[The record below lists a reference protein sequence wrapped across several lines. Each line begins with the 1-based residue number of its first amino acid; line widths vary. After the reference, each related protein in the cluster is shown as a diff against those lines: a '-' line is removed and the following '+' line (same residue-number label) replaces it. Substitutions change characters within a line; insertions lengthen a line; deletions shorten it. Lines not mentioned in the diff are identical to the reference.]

1 MLSEPYRLSDSQK
14 IIFVNCYKAARNE
27 ERPVDYVRMS
37 KTCHFSTF
45 CNHAQML
52 AAMEKDIVVELR
64 EALMELR
71 AIEAGRRVRTTAEW
85 EDELARVQT
94 LHQEQVGSMEGQ
106 VEKLTEDLVNAERE
120 NSDLMTQLAG
130 KEKEN
135 QRLRLKIRTTASYL
149 QRLAVRNQP

>member
-1 MLSEPYRLSDSQK
+1 
-14 IIFVNCYKAARNE
+14 
-27 ERPVDYVRMS
+27 
-37 KTCHFSTF
+37 
-45 CNHAQML
+45 
-52 AAMEKDIVVELR
+52 
-64 EALMELR
+64 MELR